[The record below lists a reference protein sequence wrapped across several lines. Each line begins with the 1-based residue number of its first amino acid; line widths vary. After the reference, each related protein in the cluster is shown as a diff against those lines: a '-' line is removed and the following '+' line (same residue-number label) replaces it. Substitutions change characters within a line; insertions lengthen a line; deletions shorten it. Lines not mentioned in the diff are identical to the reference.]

1 MHNNIYNER
10 HKRFRS
16 LLLYI
21 ISGYIIVIL
30 YLFLCRYE
38 FFPLHFC
45 FNWINSTTFN
55 WDAYYATIKY
65 YLFVYSM
72 YVIILFI
79 RLELR
84 NSNSKSFQKRQNACS
99 RFMKYYQVLLIP
111 CSALVLLYHYISDPS
126 IFAEIDH
133 RFDYEIT
140 CQSFCYN
147 TVWNIFS
154 SSVIAGLFI
163 LPSLLIYF
171 KINKWYTKSRSKKIK
186 LQHCSEHN
194 AKTKLKKTDN
204 RNYYILPKKNM
215 ALQFIYWYSILTLWS
230 IFILSIFFIFIALLS
245 FSWNGGGGKYGFC
258 LFTSSDIGCKITIIL
273 GYFVFGIILR
283 KIFEI
288 TIIAIK
294 CMYNYFVSLRQK
306 TP

>member
-55 WDAYYATIKY
+55 WDAYREAIIDF
-65 YLFVYSM
+65 LVVYSV
-72 YVIILFI
+72 YVIILF
-79 RLELR
+79 LCLALQ
-84 NSNSKSFQKRQNACS
+84 KSITFQKLQNACS

-147 TVWNIFS
+147 AVWNIFS

-171 KINKWYTKSRSKKIK
+171 KINKWYTKSRSKNIK

-230 IFILSIFFIFIALLS
+230 IFILSIFCIFIALLS

-258 LFTSSDIGCKITIIL
+258 LFTRSDIGCEITIIL
-273 GYFVFGIILR
+273 GYFVFGIIMR

-288 TIIAIK
+288 IISAIE

-306 TP
+306 SP

>member
-38 FFPLHFC
+38 FFPLRFC

-55 WDAYYATIKY
+55 RDAYREAIIDF
-65 YLFVYSM
+65 LVVYSV
-72 YVIILFI
+72 YVIILF
-79 RLELR
+79 LCLALQ
-84 NSNSKSFQKRQNACS
+84 KSITFQKLQNACS

-171 KINKWYTKSRSKKIK
+171 KINKWYTKSRSKNIK

-258 LFTSSDIGCKITIIL
+258 LFTSSDIGCEITIIL
-273 GYFVFGIILR
+273 GYFVFGIIMR

-288 TIIAIK
+288 IISAIE

-306 TP
+306 SP

>member
-1 MHNNIYNER
+1 MYYERIDRRFNNVSS
-10 HKRFRS
+10 FFF
-16 LLLYI
+16 YI

-38 FFPLHFC
+38 FFPMHFC
-45 FNWINSTTFN
+45 FNAMNSSTFSL
-55 WDAYYATIKY
+55 WHYQITIKR
-65 YLFVYSM
+65 YLVMYTIYS
-72 YVIILFI
+72 VALLLFILFQDTAT
-79 RLELR
+79 
-84 NSNSKSFQKRQNACS
+84 FQKHKNACS
-99 RFMKYYQVLLIP
+99 RFMKYYQVLLLP
-111 CSALVLLYHYISDPS
+111 YSALVLLYRYISDPS

-171 KINKWYTKSRSKKIK
+171 IINKWYTKSRSKKIK
-186 LQHCSEHN
+186 LQHCSGRN

-258 LFTSSDIGCKITIIL
+258 LFTSSDIGCEITIIL
-273 GYFVFGIILR
+273 GYFVFGIIMR

-288 TIIAIK
+288 IISAIE

>member
-45 FNWINSTTFN
+45 FNAMNSSTFSL
-55 WDAYYATIKY
+55 WHYQITIKR
-65 YLFVYSM
+65 YLVMYTIYS
-72 YVIILFI
+72 VALLLFILFQD
-79 RLELR
+79 
-84 NSNSKSFQKRQNACS
+84 SATFQKHQYACS
-99 RFMKYYQVLLIP
+99 RFMKYYQILLLP

-171 KINKWYTKSRSKKIK
+171 KINKWYTKSRSKNIK
-186 LQHCSEHN
+186 LQHCSVHN

-258 LFTSSDIGCKITIIL
+258 LFTSSDIGCEITIIL
-273 GYFVFGIILR
+273 GYFVFGIIMR

-288 TIIAIK
+288 IISAIE

-306 TP
+306 SP